1 MVPFPVWAGNS
12 PSFGYEG
19 EAFDTAAHHRHSG
32 EGLSTALASVS
43 HYRGTG
49 MKLLRYGP
57 KGKEKPGIL
66 DKAGKI
72 RDLSKVIPDITGET
86 ISPKGLAK
94 LKKLKLESLP
104 LVRGTPRIGACVAN
118 SQKFVAI
125 GLNYSDHAAESGLK
139 VPPEPVVFTKH
150 VSCLSGPDDDVTIPP
165 KSQKSDWEV
174 ELGVIIGTRAKN
186 IKKADAMKHV
196 AGYCTINDL
205 SEREFQVERSGQW
218 TKGKSYDTF
227 GPIGPWLVTA
237 DEVKDPQNLRL
248 WLELN
253 GKRVQDGT
261 TATMVFSVDHIVAYL
276 SEFFTLMPGDIITT
290 GTPPGVGMGM
300 KPPQFLKPGDKMRIC
315 IDGLGE
321 QNQKVV
327 RDK

>member
-1 MVPFPVWAGNS
+1 
-12 PSFGYEG
+12 
-19 EAFDTAAHHRHSG
+19 
-32 EGLSTALASVS
+32 
-43 HYRGTG
+43 

-57 KGKEKPGIL
+57 KGKEKPGLL
-66 DKAGKI
+66 DAAGNI
-72 RDLSKVIPDITGET
+72 RDLSKVVADITGDVV
-86 ISPKGLAK
+86 SPAGLAK
-94 LKKLKLESLP
+94 LRKLNPEKLP
-104 LVRGTPRIGACVAN
+104 LVKGKPRYGSCIAN
-118 SQKFVAI
+118 PQKFIAI
-125 GLNYSDHAAESGLK
+125 GLNYSDHAAESGLQ

-150 VSCLSGPDDDVTIPP
+150 VSCLTGPNDDVTIPP
-165 KSQKSDWEV
+165 KSKKSDWEV

-196 AGYCTINDL
+196 AGFCTINDL

-227 GPIGPWLVTA
+227 GPVGPWLVTA
-237 DEVKDPQNLRL
+237 DEVKDPQKLHL

-253 GKRVQDGT
+253 GKRVQDGST
-261 TATMVFSVDHIVAYL
+261 STMVYGVAFIVAYL
-276 SEFFTLMPGDIITT
+276 SQFFTLMPGDIITT

-300 KPPQFLKPGDKMRIC
+300 KPQRFLKPGDSMRVG

-321 QNQKVV
+321 QTQLVV